1 MLRKEKMPNTPRYAR
16 GQVIEIINSVI
27 TKMETEKD
35 VTREVFMHLSE
46 LAQIID
52 SLKKDISSVKPGHVK
67 NSYIPDATDELGAVV
82 TATAEATNKIMTVCE
97 EIEGIAN
104 SVEGQS
110 SEKIKDK
117 VTQIYEA
124 CGFQDITGQRI
135 RNVIAT
141 LQIIEQ
147 KIDSIM
153 ETLGNTVGLRVSDD
167 KLEKVI
173 SVDDEKSLLNGPQ
186 LPSKAVTQADIDKLL
201 ADFDKS

>member
-1 MLRKEKMPNTPRYAR
+1 MPNTPQYAR
-16 GQVIEIINSVI
+16 GQVIEIIHSVI
-27 TKMETEKD
+27 NKMEADKD
-35 VTREVFMHLSE
+35 VTREVFLHLSE

-97 EIEGIAN
+97 EIEGIAD
-104 SVEGQS
+104 SVEGTPS
-110 SEKIKDK
+110 SEIKERI
-117 VTQIYEA
+117 TQIYEA

-135 RNVIAT
+135 RNVIGT

-153 ETLGNTVGLRVSDD
+153 ETLGTTVGLRVSDE
-167 KLEKVI
+167 KLEKAI
-173 SVDDEKSLLNGPQ
+173 SIEDEKSLMNGPQ
-186 LPSKAVTQADIDKLL
+186 MPAKAVTQEDIDKLL
-201 ADFDKS
+201 ADFDKP

>member
-1 MLRKEKMPNTPRYAR
+1 MPNTPRYAR

-27 TKMETEKD
+27 NKMDTGKD
-35 VTREVFMHLSE
+35 VTREVFLHLSE

-52 SLKKDISSVKPGHVK
+52 TLKKDISSVKPGHVK

-82 TATAEATNKIMTVCE
+82 TATAEATNKIMSVCE
-97 EIEGIAN
+97 EIEHIAD
-104 SVEGQS
+104 SVEGPAG
-110 SEKIKDK
+110 EEIKGK
-117 VTQIYEA
+117 VTQVYEA

-141 LQIIEQ
+141 LQIIEE

-153 ETLGNTVGLRVSDD
+153 ETLGTTVGLKISDE
-167 KLEKVI
+167 KLEKSI

-186 LPSKAVTQADIDKLL
+186 MPAKAVTQEDIDKLL
-201 ADFDKS
+201 ADFDKP